1 MSEPLS
7 PDFPCPVDFGPE
19 FLCPDES
26 ALWPAVMGD
35 SRTPATSQHVEG
47 CVTCQRRVV
56 ALRKEVEAIQG
67 VTCRESPPNTSPPPL
82 EPLPEIIGE
91 YSILARLGSG
101 GQADVYRAWHP
112 RLKTDVV
119 IKWFRKDAFP
129 ETQSHEIAIAAQ
141 TLSTIRHP
149 YLAQVF
155 DVGVEQG
162 RQFII
167 MEYISGQTFL
177 AWIRR
182 FQPTV
187 PRIAAVLAKAARAV
201 DAVHK
206 QGALHL
212 DLKPS
217 NILVDEEGNP
227 RVIDFGMARISG
239 SNSLRSLLL
248 SPGTPEF
255 MSPEQCVGDASR
267 ISVES
272 DVYGLGAVLFSALC
286 QHPIRSEEQMALEPD
301 WRLIRQAPWGLRR
314 ICRRALATS
323 PKDRYES
330 AATLAKELERFAEQ
344 RSILRRCGSVAVVL
358 AGIASCYWG
367 TTSPSQDS
375 PLARLEIHSHSQYE
389 VEENTVFETQC
400 SALLDQQRQPCL
412 VIATATTDPVMAS
425 VLIQHTDAEWRIA
438 EFADEESSIQVDD
451 TAGPHL
457 IMTCAEREWD
467 KAPDSLLNACM
478 SQLQSLPVR
487 HSIEILIDQRQVSL
501 LPVESR
507 ELSLAETADRESA
520 LATVQ
525 AMQSALD
532 PFLPSY
538 SGIVVIPPRS
548 QWLAAIP

>member
-7 PDFPCPVDFGPE
+7 PEFPCPVDFGPQ
-19 FLCPDES
+19 FLCPEES

-35 SRTPATSQHVEG
+35 SRTPATSLHVEG
-47 CVTCQRRVV
+47 CETCQQRVI

-167 MEYISGQTFL
+167 MEYISGQTFS

-239 SNSLRSLLL
+239 SNSLHCKPFKFACGERILHD
-248 SPGTPEF
+248 EF
-255 MSPEQCVGDASR
+255 VEALRVG
-267 ISVES
+267 
-272 DVYGLGAVLFSALC
+272 
-286 QHPIRSEEQMALEPD
+286 
-301 WRLIRQAPWGLRR
+301 
-314 ICRRALATS
+314 
-323 PKDRYES
+323 
-330 AATLAKELERFAEQ
+330 
-344 RSILRRCGSVAVVL
+344 VAD
-358 AGIASCYWG
+358 G
-367 TTSPSQDS
+367 Q
-375 PLARLEIHSHSQYE
+375 
-389 VEENTVFETQC
+389 
-400 SALLDQQRQPCL
+400 
-412 VIATATTDPVMAS
+412 
-425 VLIQHTDAEWRIA
+425 
-438 EFADEESSIQVDD
+438 
-451 TAGPHL
+451 
-457 IMTCAEREWD
+457 
-467 KAPDSLLNACM
+467 
-478 SQLQSLPVR
+478 
-487 HSIEILIDQRQVSL
+487 
-501 LPVESR
+501 
-507 ELSLAETADRESA
+507 
-520 LATVQ
+520 
-525 AMQSALD
+525 
-532 PFLPSY
+532 
-538 SGIVVIPPRS
+538 
-548 QWLAAIP
+548 

>member
-1 MSEPLS
+1 MSESLS
-7 PDFPCPVDFGPE
+7 PEFPCPVDFGPE
-19 FLCPDES
+19 LLCPDDS

-35 SRTPATSQHVEG
+35 SHMPATSQHVAG
-47 CVTCQRRVV
+47 CVTCQRRV
-56 ALRKEVEAIQG
+56 ASLRKEVAAIQG
-67 VTCRESPPNTSPPPL
+67 VTSGESLPNTPPSPP
-82 EPLPEIIGE
+82 EPLPERIGE
-91 YSILARLGSG
+91 YTILARLGSG

-119 IKWFRKDAFP
+119 IKWFRRDAFP
-129 ETQSHEIAIAAQ
+129 DARSNEIAIAAQ

-162 RQFII
+162 RHFIM
-167 MEYISGQTFL
+167 MEYVSGLTFS

-212 DLKPS
+212 DLKPG
-217 NILVDEEGNP
+217 NIIVDEDGNP

-239 SNSLRSLLL
+239 SSSQRSLLL

-267 ISVES
+267 IAVES

-286 QHPIRSEEQMALEPD
+286 QQPIRSEEQMAIEPN
-301 WRLIRQAPWGLRR
+301 WRLIRHASWGLRR
-314 ICRRALATS
+314 ICHRALATC
-323 PKDRYES
+323 PQDRYES

-344 RSILRRCGSVAVVL
+344 RSILRRCGSVAMVL
-358 AGIASCYWG
+358 AGITSCYWG
-367 TTSPSQDS
+367 ITSPSEDI
-375 PLARLEIHSHSQYE
+375 PLATLEIHSHSQYE
-389 VEENTVFETQC
+389 LEQITVFETRC
-400 SALLDQQRQPCL
+400 SAVLDQQRQPCL
-412 VIATATTDPVMAS
+412 VIATATTNPVTAS
-425 VLIQHTDAEWRIA
+425 VLVQHSDAEWRIA

-457 IMTCAEREWD
+457 ILTCAEREWD
-467 KAPDSLLNACM
+467 QAPAGLLNEWM

-487 HSIEILIDQRQVSL
+487 HTIEILIDQRQISL
-501 LPVESR
+501 RPVVSR
-507 ELSLAETADRESA
+507 ELSLPEIAERESA
-520 LATVQ
+520 LATVH

-532 PFLPSY
+532 LFLPSY

-548 QWLAAIP
+548 QWLAALP

>member
-1 MSEPLS
+1 MSEPLC
-7 PDFPCPVDFGPE
+7 PEFPCSESLGLD
-19 FLCPDES
+19 FLCPEES
-26 ALWPAVMGD
+26 ALWPAVMAD
-35 SRTPATSQHVEG
+35 SRVLATSRHVES
-47 CVTCQRRVV
+47 CATCQQRV
-56 ALRKEVEAIQG
+56 AAIRQEVGAIQEATDG
-67 VTCRESPPNTSPPPL
+67 DPPWPTLPPPL
-82 EPLPEIIGE
+82 ESLPETIGG
-91 YSILARLGSG
+91 YTILARLGAG

-119 IKWFRKDAFP
+119 IKWFRQDAFP
-129 ETQSHEIAIAAQ
+129 EARSHEIAIAAQ

-155 DVGVEQG
+155 DVGQEQS
-162 RQFII
+162 RYFII
-167 MEYISGQTFL
+167 MEYVCGQTFS

-187 PRIAAVLAKAARAV
+187 LRIAAVLAKAARAV

-212 DLKPS
+212 DLKPG

-239 SNSLRSLLL
+239 SSAQSSLLL

-255 MSPEQCVGDASR
+255 MSPEQCVGDANR

-286 QHPIRSEEQMALEPD
+286 QHPIRSNEQMALEPD
-301 WRLIRQAPWGLRR
+301 WRLIGQAPWGLRR

-323 PKDRYES
+323 PQDRYES
-330 AATLAKELERFAEQ
+330 AGSLAKELERFAEQ

-358 AGIASCYWG
+358 VGIASCYWA
-367 TTSPSQDS
+367 TTSPSEES
-375 PLARLEIHSHSQYE
+375 PLATLEILSHSQYE
-389 VEENTVFETQC
+389 LEENTVFETQC
-400 SALLDQQRQPCL
+400 SAVLAQQRTPCL
-412 VIATATTDPVMAS
+412 VIATATTAPVMAS
-425 VLIQHTDAEWRIA
+425 VLVQYSDGEWRVA
-438 EFADEESSIQVDD
+438 EFANQESSIQVDD

-457 IMTCAEREWD
+457 IMTCAEREWGH
-467 KAPDSLLNACM
+467 APTSLLDGWM
-478 SQLQSLPVR
+478 SQLQALSVR
-487 HSIEILIDQRQVSL
+487 YTIEIMIDQRQVTL

-507 ELSLAETADRESA
+507 ELSLAETADREIA
-520 LATVQ
+520 LTIVE
-525 AMQSALD
+525 AMQSAID
-532 PFLPSY
+532 QSLPSY